1 VIVAGRLDEIIE
13 TFQSVD
19 PEMRLELL
27 LDFARRLPPLDRE
40 YHAARDAGLHGV
52 PECMTPVFLHVTKE
66 SGTIRLHAAVG
77 EEAPTVKGF
86 VGILHQAFDRAPAAA
101 VAAAPADLVHRLGLA
116 EVLRMN
122 RTVGLSA
129 IVSRVK
135 AAAAKPE

>member
-1 VIVAGRLDEIIE
+1 MAARLDEIIE

-27 LDFARRLPPLDRE
+27 LDYSKRLPPLDPA

-66 SGTIRLHAAVG
+66 NGAVRLHAAVG

-86 VGILHQAFDRAPAAA
+86 VGILHKAFDGAPAAE
-101 VAAAPADLVHRLGLA
+101 VAAAPPDLVHRLGLA

-129 IVSRVK
+129 IVSRIK
-135 AAAAKPE
+135 AAAANTA